1 MSQGQKQ
8 TVLVFET
15 DPSLRRLITLGLV
28 HRGLQVIEADS
39 LTAIEEMD
47 VATVDL
53 LVLDVD
59 DATTCDWKRLE
70 SIQAQPH
77 LSALAS
83 IVLAWEA
90 PLTGSSAVTLS
101 TQAQNTF
108 LPKPFD
114 ARILHE
120 TIDNLIA
127 ARFAEQEAREAR
139 LEAALLASYARH
151 TAPSAWPVITAAG
164 LFFLVVGLLLQLALA
179 VVGILIVVIGLLL
192 WTLGGP
198 PAATNSNI
206 ALGVS
211 QP

>member
-39 LTAIEEMD
+39 LTNIEEMD
-47 VATVDL
+47 LSTVDL

-59 DATTCDWKRLE
+59 STTTCDWKLLE

-77 LSALAS
+77 LSALAT
-83 IVLAWEA
+83 IVLAWET
-90 PLTGSSAVTLS
+90 PLTGSSAVALS

-114 ARILHE
+114 ARTLHE
-120 TIDNLIA
+120 TIDKLIA
-127 ARFAEQEAREAR
+127 ARYAEQKAREAL

-164 LFFLVVGLLLQLALA
+164 LFLLVVGLLLQLALA
-179 VVGILIVVIGLLL
+179 VVGILVVVIGLLL

-198 PAATNSNI
+198 SASTNI
-206 ALGVS
+206 AFGVS
-211 QP
+211 QQ